1 MSDSNEIY
9 DIQSGGQ
16 ATALKF
22 TSFENAKT
30 QLRTFS
36 TRNSGDFGIDKVETD
51 GGFLWLGD
59 HKVTGTEL
67 NKVTSQV
74 QDYLIKINDFSK
86 DVVKE
91 ITVEISYKL
100 GNKEKNVKIS
110 TYIAKE

>member
-36 TRNSGDFGIDKVETD
+36 TRNSGDF
-51 GGFLWLGD
+51 
-59 HKVTGTEL
+59 
-67 NKVTSQV
+67 
-74 QDYLIKINDFSK
+74 
-86 DVVKE
+86 
-91 ITVEISYKL
+91 
-100 GNKEKNVKIS
+100 
-110 TYIAKE
+110 